1 MADLSVAGKEPSDL
15 MTLEE
20 VAERTKTS
28 INTVRYWRHT
38 GQGPKFARI
47 GRRVMARRAD
57 VEAWIDAQFE
67 EAS

>member
-1 MADLSVAGKEPSDL
+1 MADPSDL

-20 VAERTKTS
+20 VAQRTNTPA
-28 INTVRYWRHT
+28 NTVRYWRHL

-47 GRRVMARRAD
+47 GRRLMARRSD

-67 EAS
+67 EASSS